1 MISLF
6 IEKEIIFWDFD
17 GVIKE
22 SNACKADAYEN
33 LFLPYGEN
41 VSKKVRRHHDFNGG
55 MSRFDKIPIY
65 LKWAGLV
72 STKSL
77 VNEFCNK
84 FSKLVY
90 RAVIDSPNVPG
101 VAEYLERNF
110 KRQYFVLVTA
120 TPQREIEKILKE
132 LRFSQYFREV
142 YGFPFSKSEVV
153 RDTILRLKIASSSA
167 LVVGDSEIDYE
178 AAVKN
183 NVPFVLRKT
192 NANYCLQEKYFGP
205 SFNILE

>member
-65 LKWAGLV
+65 LNWAGLV
-72 STKSL
+72 SKKSL

-84 FSKLVY
+84 FSELVY

-101 VAEYLERNF
+101 VTEYLERNF

-132 LRFSQYFREV
+132 YLGETNVFDYI
-142 YGFPFSKSEVV
+142 
-153 RDTILRLKIASSSA
+153 DTA
-167 LVVGDSEIDYE
+167 LMNNDNETTLADIR
-178 AAVKN
+178 KN
-183 NVPFVLRKT
+183 I
-192 NANYCLQEKYFGP
+192 NAWMGKYP
-205 SFNILE
+205 LHK